1 MSAEDFAE
9 EFAAVSQLRR
19 HLALP
24 RPLRAAH
31 AVWLRWRAP
40 AIARALE
47 SMLALADEPDTARLD
62 ATARVVLT
70 EDDSRRVARE
80 AFHIGDR
87 LGPWRIA
94 SLLGAGGM
102 GQVFRAHRDD
112 GAYLQQVAIKRM
124 RAGVASEAS
133 TEAFLREREILARL
147 NHPGISRLID
157 GGVDA
162 EGRPWLAME
171 LIEGEPIDLWCDRRK
186 KNVGERTALF
196 LHVCE
201 AVQDAH
207 RHGVLHGDI
216 KPENILVD
224 ADGRSKLVDFGVAA
238 LLEDADGDAF
248 SAGFTEGYAAPERLA
263 HEARGFASDIYA
275 LGMVLCRLL
284 LGAAP
289 PRGPASALCALL
301 DADGASTVRPQTLLD
316 GATDDA
322 LRARGLPHRRALAAL
337 IDGDLGA
344 ILDKCLR
351 TCPEDRYDSAAA
363 LADDLRAWSQARPIA
378 ATGRRSGY
386 RLRKALSRHRRS
398 VAAAAVVGAAF
409 ALGVGYSRFAA
420 GAAEARL
427 SELQALLEDSLG
439 PPTAIESADAG
450 LSPRTLLARAEARL
464 RRSERVGEGTTLAYG
479 LLALSRSY
487 LTVGDY
493 DRALA
498 LTEEAREYGD
508 GNRRIRERS
517 DAARAAILNHQARY
531 REAEQVARETLGRR
545 NAFASLFDAPSSTI
559 WVRAELAR
567 ALWHQ
572 GHHREG
578 MARLD
583 AAIADARRDTDA
595 TTLLSELLTQR
606 ARWKTDLYDT
616 DSAMRDLEQA
626 LRTSEGVHP
635 HQANHARLAMVRALL
650 RMNRQAQARTL
661 AQKALTVSEAIYGP
675 DHPETAR
682 ALLVCAE
689 AILHTL
695 TLETQQYELALGYT
709 QRAKRILSRTLGER
723 HPLYTESLKYSAYA
737 RALAEDGDDRE
748 ILAEARESLALL
760 RASTGATFEQ
770 QISAKIVLANILS
783 EYSLAP
789 KDDAMLAEALTLYA
803 EIEAQTAN
811 AGIPIP
817 HELSVYARALNDRGD
832 SAEAARVLHRA
843 NAEILRYLGPK
854 DSMLIYNRLL
864 LAKIAYN
871 AGDDAQAG
879 RLADS
884 VLRDTAQRNG
894 AGGRLGWTARFD
906 ALRMKA
912 DLAERGGDAAAAA
925 RIRREAIVYATAMR
939 DGDPDHP
946 RIRELQRQMQ
956 GGGPFRE
963 SSS

>member
-1 MSAEDFAE
+1 MDAE
-9 EFAAVSQLRR
+9 EFAAVSHLRR
-19 HLALP
+19 HVALP
-24 RPLRAAH
+24 RPLRALHLA
-31 AVWLRWRAP
+31 WLRLRAP
-40 AIARALE
+40 ALARALAR
-47 SMLALADEPDTARLD
+47 MLSLAGGPETARLD
-62 ATARVVLT
+62 AAAHTTLT
-70 EDDSRRVARE
+70 GGASRRDARGE
-80 AFHIGDR
+80 FNIGDR
-87 LGPWRIA
+87 LGAWRIA
-94 SLLGAGGM
+94 SSLGAGGM
-102 GQVFRAHRDD
+102 GHVFRAYRDD
-112 GAYLQQVAIKRM
+112 GAYLQHVAIKRM
-124 RAGVASEAS
+124 RTGVASKAS
-133 TEAFLREREILARL
+133 TESFLREREILARL

-171 LIEGEPIDLWCDRRK
+171 LIEGERIDVWCDRRK
-186 KNVGERTALF
+186 KTIRERAELF
-196 LHVCE
+196 LQVCE

-238 LLEDADGDAF
+238 LLENADSDAF
-248 SAGFTEGYAAPERLA
+248 CAGFTEAYAAPERLA
-263 HEARGFASDIYA
+263 HEASGFASDIYA
-275 LGMVLCRLL
+275 LGAVLCRLFI
-284 LGAAP
+284 GASP
-289 PRGPASALCALL
+289 PRSPVSALCALL
-301 DADGASTVRPQTLLD
+301 DADGASTVRPQALLE
-316 GATDDA
+316 GASDAA
-322 LRARGLPHRRALAAL
+322 LRARGLPNRRALAAL

-344 ILDKCLR
+344 ILGKCLR
-351 TCPEDRYDSAAA
+351 TCPEDRYGSAAA
-363 LADDLRAWSQARPIA
+363 LAEDLRAWSQVRPVA
-378 ATGRRSGY
+378 AVGHRSVY
-386 RLRKALSRHRRS
+386 RLRKALSRHRRG
-398 VAAAAVVGAAF
+398 VAAAAVVCAAF
-409 ALGVGYSRFAA
+409 ALGMGYSRFAT

-427 SELQALLEDSLG
+427 SELQSLLEDSLG

-450 LSPRTLLARAEARL
+450 LSPRALLARTEARL
-464 RRSERVGEGTTLAYG
+464 RRSERIGGGTTMAYG

-487 LTVGDY
+487 LTVGEY
-493 DRALA
+493 DHALK
-498 LTEEAREYGD
+498 LTVEAREYGD

-517 DAARAAILNHQARY
+517 DAVRAAILNHQARY
-531 REAEQVARETLGRR
+531 REAEAVARESLRQRG
-545 NAFASLFDAPSSTI
+545 ALASFFDDPSSTI

-572 GHHREG
+572 GRHREG

-583 AAIADARRDTDA
+583 AAIDDARRDVET

-626 LRTSEGVHP
+626 LRASEGVHP
-635 HQANHARLAMVRALL
+635 HQANNARLAMVRALL
-650 RMNRQAQARTL
+650 RMNRQSQAAKL
-661 AQKALTVSEAIYGP
+661 ARNALAVSEATYGP

-689 AILHTL
+689 AFLHTVVL
-695 TLETQQYELALGYT
+695 DTEQYELALAYT
-709 QRAKRILSRTLGER
+709 QRAKGILSRTLGER

-748 ILAEARESLALL
+748 ILAEARKSLELL

-789 KDDAMLAEALTLYA
+789 KDDAMLAESLTLYA
-803 EIEAQTAN
+803 EIESETAR

-832 SAEAARVLHRA
+832 GAEAARVLRRA
-843 NAEILRYLGPK
+843 NAEIVRYLGPA

-864 LAKIAYN
+864 LAKVAYN
-871 AGDDAQAG
+871 AGDVAQAAH
-879 RLADS
+879 LADL
-884 VLRDTAQRNG
+884 VLRDTARNTG
-894 AGGRLGWTARFD
+894 SNPRLSWMARFD

-912 DLAERGGDAAAAA
+912 DLAERGGDAAAAE

-939 DGDPDHP
+939 DGDSNHP
-946 RIRELQRQMQ
+946 RIRELERQLLAAR
-956 GGGPFRE
+956 PA
-963 SSS
+963 S